1 VYNLFEAGDFSG
13 ENVAADATE
22 AIVATARIARIAIVG
37 GSRARGFLDKAM
49 VHEFFEIVVESAGA
63 EFVLA
68 LGLASNFLHDAVA
81 MEIFGGEGEQDV
93 KLGGGE
99 RKESVEVLFHGRK
112 PIYRNPSMD
121 VKTQSGWYL
130 KKVDRRKSK
139 REKKKASAET
149 RRALRFA
156 ERW

>member
-22 AIVATARIARIAIVG
+22 AIVATAGVAIVARSGSGLG
-37 GSRARGFLDKAM
+37 GFFDEA
-49 VHEFFEIVVESAGA
+49 VIHEFFEIVVERAGA
-63 EFVLA
+63 ELVLA
-68 LGLASNFLHDAVA
+68 LGLASDFLHDAVA
-81 MEIFGGEGEQDV
+81 MEIFGGECEQDV